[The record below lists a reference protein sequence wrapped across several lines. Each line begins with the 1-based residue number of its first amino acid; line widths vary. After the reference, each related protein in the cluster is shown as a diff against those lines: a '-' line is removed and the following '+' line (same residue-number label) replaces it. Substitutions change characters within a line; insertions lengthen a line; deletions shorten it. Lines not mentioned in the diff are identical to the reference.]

1 MATAKKKR
9 APKKSKKAAAAKT
22 RGLDARRLDSTAA
35 PAAVANLAER
45 VETDG
50 GTVLASYRDPLGG
63 RWQLLA
69 ALPIDAVEPTPY
81 QRDLSDTHVAKLADA
96 IDKLDRF
103 LDPIVAVPAPD
114 GGYWTPNGNH
124 RLGAMRQLGAKAIT
138 ALVVPEPEVAHRILA
153 LNTEKAHNLRE
164 RALEVAR
171 LAEALVAVD
180 DSSEKA
186 FAEVFEEAPL
196 ITLGL
201 CYMENGR
208 FSGGAYHPIL
218 KRCDQF
224 LGAKLPVA
232 LEERRRRS
240 AKLLELNGYVNEA
253 VSALKARGLESPYLK
268 AFVVA
273 RINHLRF
280 VKDKHPDFDSTLD
293 KILGAARRFNAANVK
308 ADQVARSGGAP
319 SSDD

>member
-9 APKKSKKAAAAKT
+9 AAKKSKKAAAAHT
-22 RGLDARRLDSTAA
+22 RGLAADRLTSTSP
-35 PAAVANLAER
+35 PAAVERLAER
-45 VETDG
+45 IAHDG
-50 GTVLASYRDPLGG
+50 GAVIGTYRDPLGS
-63 RWQLLA
+63 RWQILA
-69 ALPIDAVEPTPY
+69 SLPIDAVQPTPF
-81 QRDLSDTHVAKLADA
+81 QRDLSETHVARLADA

-103 LDPIVAVPAPD
+103 LDPIVAVPAED
-114 GGYWTPNGNH
+114 GVYWSPNGYH
-124 RLGAMRQLGAKAIT
+124 RLGAMRQLGAKAIV
-138 ALVVPEPEVAHRILA
+138 AIVVPEPEVAHRILA

-171 LAEALVAVD
+171 LAEALCLLD
-180 DSSEKA
+180 DRSEKSYS
-186 FAEVFEEAPL
+186 EEFEEAAL
-196 ITLGL
+196 LTLGL

-224 LGAKLPVA
+224 LGGKLSVA
-232 LEERRRRS
+232 LEERRARA
-240 AKLLELNGYVNEA
+240 AKLLELNEHVNAA
-253 VSALKARGLESPYLK
+253 VQQLKAKGLESPYLK

-280 VKDKHPDFDSTLD
+280 VKDKHPDFDSTID
-293 KILGAARRFNAANVK
+293 KILGAAKRFNAGNVK

-319 SSDD
+319 SSEE